1 MKDDYEFSPW
11 ISEDFEQSGFLTEG
25 LHPVKYKKEESLYSI
40 CGKSEYVYLVVSGRV
55 RVTAYHASGRE
66 RQLYIAEKGC
76 IVGETSVL
84 LHREHT
90 TTASAIV
97 DSIVYKIPAAV
108 FIERMQ
114 KNYAICSMVMRMVCR
129 KHDVLYNALLSSS
142 FSQSVSQIARMLLN
156 LADQYGEETADG
168 CRIGIRFTHQD
179 IANITG
185 ISRVT
190 VSNAFNLFAEK
201 GVCGKVNGSFLI
213 SDMEGLRE
221 YSLMDE

>member
-1 MKDDYEFSPW
+1 MKGDYEFSPW
-11 ISEDFEQSGFLTEG
+11 ISEEFKQLSVLTEG
-25 LHPVKYKKEESLYSI
+25 FQPVKYKKEESLYSV

-97 DSIVYKIPAAV
+97 ESTAYKIPASV
-108 FIERMQ
+108 FTERMR
-114 KNYAICSMVMRMVCR
+114 NDYGICNTVMRMVCR
-129 KHDVLYNALLSSS
+129 KHDILCNALLSSS
-142 FSQSVSQIARMLLN
+142 FSQSLSQIARMLLN
-156 LADQYGEETADG
+156 LADQYGEETVDG

-190 VSNAFNLFAEK
+190 VSNAFNLLGEK
-201 GVCGKVNGSFLI
+201 GICGRMNGSFLI
-213 SDMEGLRE
+213 SDIDGLRE